1 MSTQGCC
8 TSVYTL
14 NANPSDSDTVR
25 AKYCVSSP
33 FPNGGNLD
41 RLAKARQHGCR
52 VAESETVEGLL
63 ETLSGWGVDTTK
75 TRRTIDDYH
84 RRVTLG
90 DRSVALDYPVGST
103 GVPPASLLEGKGPFF
118 AMEVQPSITFT
129 YGGISMDTKGRALTA
144 DKASIPGL
152 LVAGVDGGGFSNL
165 GYAGGLAL
173 AFVTGYWASREVARQ
188 LQLPIPSLPP
198 ASRVDLESVAETSSS
213 RL

>member
-1 MSTQGCC
+1 M
-8 TSVYTL
+8 
-14 NANPSDSDTVR
+14 
-25 AKYCVSSP
+25 SSP

-63 ETLSGWGVDTTK
+63 EILRGWGVDATK

-84 RRVTLG
+84 RNVALG
-90 DRSVALDYPVGST
+90 DRSVALDYLVGST
-103 GVPPASLLEGKGPFF
+103 GAPPASLLEGKGPFF

-129 YGGISMDTKGRALTA
+129 YGGISMDTKGQVLTA
-144 DKASIPGL
+144 DKAPVPGL

-173 AFVTGYWASREVARQ
+173 AFVTGYWAAREAARQ
-188 LQLPIPSLPP
+188 LQLPVPSLPP
-198 ASRVDLESVAETSSS
+198 ASRKDLESVAETTSS

>member
-1 MSTQGCC
+1 M
-8 TSVYTL
+8 
-14 NANPSDSDTVR
+14 R

-41 RLAKARQHGCR
+41 RLAKARLHGCR

-63 ETLSGWGVDTTK
+63 KILAEWGVDTTE
-75 TRRTIDDYH
+75 TRRTIDNYH
-84 RRVTLG
+84 RNVALG
-90 DRSVALDYPVGST
+90 DGSAALDYPVGSA
-103 GVPPASLLEGKGPFF
+103 GSPPASLLQGKGPYF

-129 YGGISMDTKGRALTA
+129 YGGIAINKEGHALTA
-144 DKASIPGL
+144 DRAPIPGL

-173 AFVTGYWASREVARQ
+173 AFVTGYWAACEAARQ
-188 LQLPIPSLPP
+188 LRLPIPCLPP
-198 ASRVDLESVAETSSS
+198 ASRRDLQNVSETSSS